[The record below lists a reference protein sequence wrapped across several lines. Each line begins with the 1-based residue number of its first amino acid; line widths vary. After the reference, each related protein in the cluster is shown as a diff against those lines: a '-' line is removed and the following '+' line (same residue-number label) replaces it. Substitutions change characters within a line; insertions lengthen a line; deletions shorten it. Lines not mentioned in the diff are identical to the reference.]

1 MANPLTLL
9 GVSGG
14 GAFNPLSLSPLLWLK
29 ADLGTFQ
36 DTGLVTPAALD
47 GDPVGGWQDQ
57 SGNGNHATQAT
68 AGKRPALK
76 LNIQNGKPVVRFDG
90 VSDFL
95 QTVSFSASQPIHV
108 FLALSQRTWN
118 GPARIMDGT
127 TTDQVVLEQLNV
139 TPELDLFDG
148 SAFTC
153 SSTALA
159 VATFGTLSILHNGA
173 SSELRVNGGTAA
185 TGNPGSGGFTA
196 GLTLGSKFGGAIPTA
211 IDLGELLVY
220 APALSTGQ
228 RQQVEQ
234 YLRTRWGTP

>member
-1 MANPLTLL
+1 MPNPLALL

-14 GAFNPLSLSPLLWLK
+14 AFSPLSLSPLLWLK

-57 SGNGNHATQAT
+57 SGNGNKATQGT
-68 AGKRPALK
+68 STKRPALK
-76 LNIQNGKPVVRFDG
+76 LNIQNGLPVVRFDG

-95 QTVSFSASQPIHV
+95 QTVSFSFSQPAHV
-108 FLALSQRTWN
+108 FLALQLRSWGSTNRF
-118 GPARIMDGT
+118 MDGT
-127 TTDQVVLEQLNV
+127 TTDQVVIAQINAS
-139 TPELDLFDG
+139 PELDLYDG

-153 SSTALA
+153 GNTGLA
-159 VATFGTLSILHNGA
+159 VGTFGTLSVLHNGA

-185 TGNPGSGGFTA
+185 TGNPGSNGCTA
-196 GLTLGSKFGGAIPTA
+196 GLTLGSRWDGALVCAVDI
-211 IDLGELLVY
+211 GELLVY
-220 APALSTGQ
+220 APSLSTSQ